1 MNKFIVIILI
11 LLSCNKKVISTHSF
25 EGNNWNINDSIV
37 FSFNIADTVSKYQL
51 SFFLRNNLD
60 YEYRNIFLLVNTNY
74 NQKTIKTDTV
84 EYSITNKSGQWL
96 GSGLGE
102 MKDNYLIFEENLIFS
117 QTGSYELIITHG
129 MRSDPLIGVN
139 TFGFKLDNK

>member
-1 MNKFIVIILI
+1 MNKFIIIILI

-25 EGNNWNINDSIV
+25 YENKWNVNDSIL
-37 FSFNIADTVSKYQL
+37 FSFNITDTVSNYQL

-60 YEYRNIFLLVNTNY
+60 YDYRNIFLLVNTNY
-74 NQKTIKTDTV
+74 NQKTIKKDTV
-84 EYSITNKSGQWL
+84 EYSITNKAGQWL

-102 MKDNYLIFEENLIFS
+102 MKDNYLIFEENLIFNKI
-117 QTGSYELIITHG
+117 GNYELIIKHG

-139 TFGFKLDNK
+139 TFGFKLNKK